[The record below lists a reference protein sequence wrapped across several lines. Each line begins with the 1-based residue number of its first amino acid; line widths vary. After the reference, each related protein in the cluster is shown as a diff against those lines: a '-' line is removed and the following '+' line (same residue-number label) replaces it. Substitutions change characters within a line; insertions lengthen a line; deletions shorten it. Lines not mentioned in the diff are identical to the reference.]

1 MKVLVKLV
9 IPPGIAVEKE
19 VVKLGQT
26 VVVVRLG
33 RFVGVLVVTLESVS
47 IILNIL
53 SRKDFLSL
61 ISSLYSKFPDVH
73 KNALMKTSSTNIIN
87 DFISNNDL

>member
-1 MKVLVKLV
+1 MKVLVKLM
-9 IPPGIAVEKE
+9 IPPGVAVEKE

-73 KNALMKTSSTNIIN
+73 KNALMKTNTNIIN

>member
-61 ISSLYSKFPDVH
+61 ISFPDVH
-73 KNALMKTSSTNIIN
+73 KNALMKTSTNIIN

>member
-61 ISSLYSKFPDVH
+61 ISFSDVH
-73 KNALMKTSSTNIIN
+73 KNALMKTSTNVIN

>member
-9 IPPGIAVEKE
+9 IPPGVAVEKE

-33 RFVGVLVVTLESVS
+33 RFVAVLVVTLESVS

-61 ISSLYSKFPDVH
+61 ISSLYSKFPDVP
-73 KNALMKTSSTNIIN
+73 KNALMKTSTNIIN

>member
-53 SRKDFLSL
+53 SRKDFLSRRKH
-61 ISSLYSKFPDVH
+61 IIFYV
-73 KNALMKTSSTNIIN
+73 NILPIPKHMN
-87 DFISNNDL
+87 GFF